1 MSQIGLMRLFKGA
14 KIDDLTI
21 SQVEETLDDV
31 SLSRHIL
38 KGAAAL
44 GIIAAGSVAS
54 QTVLAD
60 ESPAVETEV
69 STDTL
74 VGTDVV
80 TMPSSSTAID
90 NTVQQGGKESPTTV
104 DESSLSLSTSESL
117 SSSISLSE
125 SQSLSESL
133 SESAFE
139 SVSESMSDS
148 SSASSSESQRQAEIV
163 SESITSSEHQSLST
177 SETTSSE
184 NNVSSETTSKVATG
198 SLRVAKDALTQAIA
212 ASDTAD
218 TSQLTE
224 TERQVYTDKVVEA
237 KAVLEETENLLA
249 SASATQLQIDALTQ
263 RANRLAKSLQATT
276 AKESNVTVRTRR
288 ATTGTDV
295 TAQLNI
301 TSASLVNGSSR
312 TLGDTIVNTG
322 SGESFVYNLTFT
334 IPSVNEGDHFTIQ
347 LSDTLDATGT
357 SVLSDVVTIKSGDTV
372 YATGVYDD
380 ATKTIT
386 YTFTAEAAAKSN
398 LEASVSM
405 PLFVDDI
412 TVPNTTSS
420 ATFTV
425 TVNGNTQSLTEGVN
439 YDAVHHSL
447 NAYNIS
453 SRIVETNNKDNS
465 LKFVAGINTDGSSIY
480 NSQGLV
486 SRVVTSSGTVE
497 WDNATLKIYQTSPS
511 SVYDSLHNDTSK
523 LTDVTDEFSIT
534 RVNGTDRYN
543 VAMDGYLINWEPRL

>member
-1 MSQIGLMRLFKGA
+1 M
-14 KIDDLTI
+14 
-21 SQVEETLDDV
+21 
-31 SLSRHIL
+31 
-38 KGAAAL
+38 
-44 GIIAAGSVAS
+44 
-54 QTVLAD
+54 AD

-80 TMPSSSTAID
+80 TMPSSSTAVD
-90 NTVQQGGKESPTTV
+90 NTVQQGSKESSTTV

-133 SESAFE
+133 SRSAFE

-148 SSASSSESQRQAEIV
+148 SSASSSESQSQAEIV

-184 NNVSSETTSKVATG
+184 NSVSSETTSKVATG
-198 SLRVAKDALTQAIA
+198 SLRVAKEALTQAIA

-218 TSQLTE
+218 TSQLIE

-263 RANRLAKSLQATT
+263 KANRLAKSLQATT
-276 AKESNVTVRTRR
+276 AKESNATVRTRR

-312 TLGDTIVNTG
+312 TLGDTIVNMG
-322 SGESFVYNLTFT
+322 SGESFVYNLAFT

-357 SVLSDVVTIKSGDTV
+357 
-372 YATGVYDD
+372 
-380 ATKTIT
+380 
-386 YTFTAEAAAKSN
+386 
-398 LEASVSM
+398 
-405 PLFVDDI
+405 
-412 TVPNTTSS
+412 
-420 ATFTV
+420 
-425 TVNGNTQSLTEGVN
+425 
-439 YDAVHHSL
+439 
-447 NAYNIS
+447 
-453 SRIVETNNKDNS
+453 
-465 LKFVAGINTDGSSIY
+465 
-480 NSQGLV
+480 
-486 SRVVTSSGTVE
+486 
-497 WDNATLKIYQTSPS
+497 
-511 SVYDSLHNDTSK
+511 
-523 LTDVTDEFSIT
+523 
-534 RVNGTDRYN
+534 
-543 VAMDGYLINWEPRL
+543 